1 LLVFCHGEFFFPV
14 IHSKI
19 IASQRF
25 VSLAIMSSSLI
36 ISCLDPYLQDDA
48 SNIAQALGTAL
59 DGEHSLKDLYDR
71 DNPELQFVL
80 LFDEQ
85 GLALQQL
92 GKKAP
97 GPIRVDFASGSVAH
111 RRKFGGGSGQMIAKA
126 VGVKISRPL
135 SVLDCTAG
143 LGKDAF
149 VLASLG
155 CSMTLLERT
164 PAVAAL
170 LDDGLARGRG
180 CDDAQTREICQRM
193 QLLRQDSKAYLQAL
207 GDTSGACGS
216 GSDAASIDVVYLD
229 PMFPERTKSA
239 QIKKDMLAFHSVVGA
254 DTDADVLLPLARRAA
269 RYRVVVKRPR
279 KAPFLNGEAPSYQLE
294 GKTGRYDVYVN
305 AKIPS

>member
-1 LLVFCHGEFFFPV
+1 
-14 IHSKI
+14 
-19 IASQRF
+19 
-25 VSLAIMSSSLI
+25 MSSPLI
-36 ISCLDPYLQDDA
+36 ISCLNSHLHSDA
-48 SNIAQALGTAL
+48 LTIAQDLGAEI
-59 DGEHSLKDLYDR
+59 DGEHSLKELYDR
-71 DNPELQFVL
+71 NNTEPQFALLLDEL
-80 LFDEQ
+80 

-164 PAVAAL
+164 PIVAAL
-170 LDDGLARGRG
+170 LSDGLARGRV
-180 CDDAQTREICQRM
+180 CADAQTREICQRM
-193 QLLRQDSKAYLQAL
+193 QLIKQDSQAYLQQL
-207 GDTSGACGS
+207 VEIQL
-216 GSDAASIDVVYLD
+216 AASTEGEGSAIDVVYLD
-229 PMFPERTKSA
+229 PMFPERSKSA
-239 QIKKDMLAFHSVVGA
+239 QIKKDMLAFHTVVGA
-254 DTDADVLLPLARRAA
+254 DPDADTLLPLARQVA

-279 KAPFLNGEAPSYQLE
+279 KAPFLNEVTPSYQLE
-294 GKTGRYDVYVN
+294 GKTSRYDIYVN
-305 AKIPS
+305 AKIPG